1 MTDHDHIS
9 RGFDGY
15 LRFNFYRTEG
25 YMGRLD
31 ALVFRK
37 LIAGQPIRESKGR

>member
-1 MTDHDHIS
+1 
-9 RGFDGY
+9 
-15 LRFNFYRTEG
+15 
-25 YMGRLD
+25 MGRLD